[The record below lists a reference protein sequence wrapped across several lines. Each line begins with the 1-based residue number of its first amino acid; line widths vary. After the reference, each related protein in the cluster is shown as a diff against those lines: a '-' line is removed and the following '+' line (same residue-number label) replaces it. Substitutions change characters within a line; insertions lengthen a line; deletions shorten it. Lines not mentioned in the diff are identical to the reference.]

1 MDEKTK
7 KELKQIIGEM
17 ECPKGLRCYQSG
29 LEVLCKAKDIGLDE
43 YLECMEVNPQECL
56 FSVSFGYSHLCQC
69 PLRVYIAKKL
79 KK

>member
-7 KELKQIIGEM
+7 KELKEIIGEM
-17 ECPKGLRCYQSG
+17 ECPKGFQCYQSG
-29 LEVLCKAKDIGLDE
+29 LKVLCKAKDIGLE
-43 YLECMEVNPQECL
+43 TYLECMEVYPQKCP
-56 FSVSFGYSHLCQC
+56 FSVAFGYSHFCKC

>member
-7 KELKQIIGEM
+7 KELEEIMGEM
-17 ECPKGLRCYQSG
+17 QCPKDFKCYKSG
-29 LEVLCKAKDIGLDE
+29 LEVLCKAKDIGLE
-43 YLECMEVNPQECL
+43 TYLECMEVHPQKCP
-56 FSVSFGYSHLCQC
+56 FSVPFGHSYFCKC

>member
-17 ECPKGLRCYQSG
+17 ECPKGFRCYQSG

-43 YLECMEVNPQECL
+43 YLECMEVNPQECP
-56 FSVSFGYSHLCQC
+56 FSVAFGYSHFCQC

>member
-7 KELKQIIGEM
+7 KELEEIIGEM
-17 ECPKGLRCYQSG
+17 KCPKDCKCCESG
-29 LEVLCKAKDIGLDE
+29 FEALCKARDVGAE
-43 YLECMEVNPQECL
+43 SFLECIEENPLGCPFL
-56 FSVSFGYSHLCQC
+56 VPHTSLCEC

>member
-7 KELKQIIGEM
+7 KELQEIIGEM
-17 ECPKGLRCYQSG
+17 QCPKDFNCYKSG
-29 LEVLCKAKDIGLDE
+29 LKVLCKAKDIGLDS
-43 YLECMEVNPQECL
+43 YLECMEVYPQKCP
-56 FSVSFGYSHLCQC
+56 FSVPFGYSHLCKC